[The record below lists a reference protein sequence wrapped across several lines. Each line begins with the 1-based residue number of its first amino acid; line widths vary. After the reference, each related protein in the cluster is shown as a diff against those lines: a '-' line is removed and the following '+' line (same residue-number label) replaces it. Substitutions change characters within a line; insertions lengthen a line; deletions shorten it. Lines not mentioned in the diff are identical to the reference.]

1 MQNEIGVQDS
11 GFSIFSGQFNFLK
24 RKEEKKIPK
33 INNNILS
40 KKSQGYKCIQ
50 AHVTVTMP
58 MSETNPAT
66 GKTKKQ
72 QNTQNVK
79 IPTYI
84 H

>member
-1 MQNEIGVQDS
+1 
-11 GFSIFSGQFNFLK
+11 
-24 RKEEKKIPK
+24 
-33 INNNILS
+33 
-40 KKSQGYKCIQ
+40 
-50 AHVTVTMP
+50 MP

-84 H
+84 R